1 MKDNKCYK
9 VQLVGNLDTVKRMV
23 ASLFLVDA
31 KKERQTLKVSEVKHN
46 FLLQYLAGK
55 LVIKAKFP
63 FMLSLET
70 IIKVLGA
77 FLDMS
82 IFRT

>member
-31 KKERQTLKVSEVKHN
+31 KKEKQTLKVSKRHN
-46 FLLQYLAGK
+46 DIL
-55 LVIKAKFP
+55 I
-63 FMLSLET
+63 
-70 IIKVLGA
+70 
-77 FLDMS
+77 
-82 IFRT
+82 